1 MLASK
6 YLTCAGIK
14 TKKLKIKKLKQQIN
28 ETNRKLQKKKII
40 IISLFLTIHDV
51 TAFVLQASYKI
62 ICMYVCQ
69 KYCETHR
76 LKTAN
81 PLPPSISLSFS
92 YTRPCTNNTTF
103 FFYIYKLC
111 YITPTREFIFFIIFV
126 VVVSIFHTTGLV
138 LTTTHHLLLLLF
150 F

>member
-1 MLASK
+1 M
-6 YLTCAGIK
+6 
-14 TKKLKIKKLKQQIN
+14 KQT
-28 ETNRKLQKKKII
+28 ESYKKKIII

-81 PLPPSISLSFS
+81 PLPPSISLRCSNVIYFHCMHKKK
-92 YTRPCTNNTTF
+92 TLFHIQDHAQTTQHF
-103 FFYIYKLC
+103 FFIYINSAILLQQGSL
-111 YITPTREFIFFIIFV
+111 FFLLF
-126 VVVSIFHTTGLV
+126 
-138 LTTTHHLLLLLF
+138 LLLLF
-150 F
+150 QFFTLQALY